1 MMDLYDDN
9 SKEKQSEIKRKD
21 NVLKMQHND
30 LVEIKKVAEFYKDIN
45 ERQRKQIVETHR
57 NKDKKVF
64 VGRDG

>member
-1 MMDLYDDN
+1 
-9 SKEKQSEIKRKD
+9 
-21 NVLKMQHND
+21 MQHND